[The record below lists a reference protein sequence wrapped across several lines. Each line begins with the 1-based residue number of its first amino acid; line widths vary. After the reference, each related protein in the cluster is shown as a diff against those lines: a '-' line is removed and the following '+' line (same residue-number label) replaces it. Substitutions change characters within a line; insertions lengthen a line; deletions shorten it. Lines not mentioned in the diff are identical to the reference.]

1 MRQLL
6 IAAVG
11 IFSGLVVSVLAILAL
26 GGGPGLWLNGRDV
39 ARTVT
44 DELVLKQLDRIRV
57 EEGAARG
64 RREAKG
70 DLARG
75 DLRIKVFGLQPQWFG
90 AYQKVAIK
98 TYGVGIDQLGCVVDD
113 ALLAYVQAYNEESM
127 KVISV
132 KVGEAKLDAAAKAAE
147 LEWAERDANAGK
159 PTSQL
164 GTTKANFCINA
175 SVRPVTP
182 LAVASVAPGRPARYA
197 LR

>member
-1 MRQLL
+1 MRRPL
-6 IAAVG
+6 IAAAA
-11 IFSGLVVSVLAILAL
+11 IMSGLVLSVLAVLAL
-26 GGGPGLWLNGRDV
+26 GGGPGLWLNSRDV
-39 ARTVT
+39 ARSVT
-44 DELVLKQLDRIRV
+44 DKFVVKQLDRVRV
-57 EEGAARG
+57 EDGAARG
-64 RREAKG
+64 RREARG

-75 DLRIKVFGLQPQWFG
+75 DLRIKVLGLQPQWFR
-90 AYQKVAIK
+90 AYQKVAIN
-98 TYGVGIDQLGCVVDD
+98 TYGVGIDELGCVVDD

-147 LEWAERDANAGK
+147 VEWAKREANAGK

-164 GTTKANFCINA
+164 GATKANYCVNA
-175 SVRPVTP
+175 TVRPVTP